1 MANIQDTVAR
11 LFPEVESFRAKRLS
25 STFPTPNGTPWQ
37 PCSNRSLALTTSPP

>member
-25 STFPTPNGTPWQ
+25 STFPTPM
-37 PCSNRSLALTTSPP
+37 ALPGSRAQTGAWL